1 MAGLPVSNLFG
12 EIDTTLPKE
21 QVARLSGPFGWEV
34 RKSSWTD
41 YEVRCDFAEL
51 VLDCDNPILIH
62 GPVADLLA
70 NLPCVIEPL
79 AAAGIAYSLECYNAN
94 RELIHH
100 ARG

>member
-1 MAGLPVSNLFG
+1 MAHLPVSNLFG
-12 EIDTTLPKE
+12 ELDTTLPKE
-21 QVARLSGPFGWEV
+21 QVARLFAPFGWTV

-41 YEVRCDFAEL
+41 YMVRCDFAEL
-51 VLDCDNPILIH
+51 VLDCDHPILIH

-70 NLPCVIEPL
+70 NLPRIIEPL
-79 AAAGIAYSLECYNAN
+79 AAAGVAYSLECYDEN